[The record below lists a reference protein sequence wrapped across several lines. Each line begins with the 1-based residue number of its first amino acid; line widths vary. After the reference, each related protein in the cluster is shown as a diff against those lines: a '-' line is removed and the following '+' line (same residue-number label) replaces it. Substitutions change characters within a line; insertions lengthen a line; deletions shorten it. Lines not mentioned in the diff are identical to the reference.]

1 VWMAATLKKRKE
13 ASNRGGASGRLH
25 HALMLHHSLVE
36 VDKNSAYNPNLMI
49 ICGIYVTSYLAIFWW
64 LQHSRFI
71 VLNAGRADIP
81 GGLDSSTCT
90 IPTRDMWPES
100 GFKG

>member
-1 VWMAATLKKRKE
+1 MQMAAALKKRKE

-49 ICGIYVTSYLAIFWW
+49 ICGIYVTSYLAIF
-64 LQHSRFI
+64 LE
-71 VLNAGRADIP
+71 A
-81 GGLDSSTCT
+81 STFQVYC
-90 IPTRDMWPES
+90 S
-100 GFKG
+100 